1 MSDVEFENQFD
12 VLYNNI
18 TSNQAPGLNSYEKSV
33 FLTKAQDEVVKN
45 HFSAS
50 SKGNN
55 LGQGFDDNQK
65 RQIDFSMLTTSKKI
79 TDTSIAAFDTRSN
92 SKSVKLPSDV
102 MMIIN
107 ELVQV
112 TRGSN
117 TVDLVVIPL
126 RFDEYN
132 RLMSKPYKRPVKTQ
146 AWRLINSSTSN
157 SADIIV
163 GPNDEIT
170 SYIVRYIRAPKP
182 IIIGDLDGLT
192 INGYSYGSPLVAE
205 EGPGRPASLVEPV
218 ADLEDH
224 PQIIMK
230 TKGCELDPMLHEEI
244 LQRAI
249 ELAKLAWTATGQDNA
264 QFVIQAGQRSE

>member
-79 TDTSIAAFDTRSN
+79 TETSIATFDTRSN

-112 TRGSN
+112 TRDSD

-126 RFDEYN
+126 RFDEYS

-163 GPNDEIT
+163 GPNDIIT
-170 SYIVRYIRAPKP
+170 TYIVRYIRAPKP
-182 IIIGDLDGLT
+182 IIIGNLDGLT
-192 INGYSYGSPLVAE
+192 INGYSYGATITDSGE
-205 EGPGRPASLVEPV
+205 RPAQPV
-218 ADLEDH
+218 ADLGDLS
-224 PQIIMK
+224 QVTLL

-244 LQRAI
+244 LQRAV
-249 ELAKLAWTATGQDNA
+249 ELAKMAWTATGQDNA
-264 QFVIQAGQRSE
+264 QLVTQAGQRSE